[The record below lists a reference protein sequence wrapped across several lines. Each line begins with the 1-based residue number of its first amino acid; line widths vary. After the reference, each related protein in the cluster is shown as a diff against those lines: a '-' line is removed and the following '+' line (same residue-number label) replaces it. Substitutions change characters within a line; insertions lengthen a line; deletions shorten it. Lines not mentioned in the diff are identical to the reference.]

1 MRVLFIGGT
10 GTISAASTRLL
21 AEREVELTVLNRG
34 LSDVA
39 LPEGVGALRADVQDR
54 RGVADAVEGRDF
66 DVVVNW
72 RAYVPADVEADI
84 ELFGGRIAQ
93 YVFIS
98 SATVYRKPSPFFPL
112 VEHAPLGNPDWPYA
126 QNKILCEELL
136 RCAYRES
143 GFPAT
148 IVRPSYTY
156 GERSLPTACEG
167 TGWTI
172 VARLLRGRP
181 AVVPGDGESLWT
193 MTHNSDFARGFAGL
207 LGNEAAIG
215 ESFHLTS
222 DEVLTW
228 NQITETI
235 VSAAG
240 LEPRI
245 VHIPSDFIAALD
257 PAIGIELR
265 GDKAHSLVFDN
276 AKIKRFVPGFK
287 AVVPLA
293 EGVARSVAWFE
304 ANPERKVVDR
314 QRDAALDRIVDAYD
328 AAWAGQVPRLKPWD
342 RVRRA
347 GAT

>member
-10 GTISAASTRLL
+10 GTISIASTMLL
-21 AEREVELTVLNRG
+21 AERGIELTVLNRG

-39 LPEGVGALRADVQDR
+39 LPAGVRQLRADVSDR
-54 RGVADAVEGRDF
+54 KTVADAVAGLEF

-72 RAYVPADVEADI
+72 RAFTPADIEADI
-84 ELFGGRIAQ
+84 ELFGGRVAQ

-112 VEHAPLGNPDWPYA
+112 VEDAPLGNPDWSYA
-126 QNKILCEELL
+126 HNKILCEELL
-136 RCAYRES
+136 RRAHDET

-156 GERSLPTACEG
+156 GEHSLPTACEG

-172 VARLLRGRP
+172 VDRLRRGKP

-193 MTHNSDFARGFAGL
+193 MTHNSDFARGFVGL
-207 LGNEAAIG
+207 LGNDAAIG

-235 VSAAG
+235 ARAAG
-240 LEPRI
+240 LEPSI
-245 VHIPSDFIAALD
+245 VHIPSDFIASVD
-257 PAIGIELR
+257 SEIGIELLA
-265 GDKAHSLVFDN
+265 DKAHSLVFDN
-276 AKIKRFVPGFK
+276 AKIKSVVPGFE
-287 AVVPLA
+287 AVVPFA
-293 EGVARSVAWFE
+293 AGVARSVAWFE
-304 ANPERKVVDR
+304 ANPEKQVVDR
-314 QRDAALDRIVDAYD
+314 ERDAALDRIVDAY
-328 AAWAGQVPRLKPWD
+328 GTD
-342 RVRRA
+342 RIRRA
-347 GAT
+347 PAT